1 MARDEGPAP
10 TERGRERSTP
20 HDSSGRSGK
29 QPASPPSWIEDESP
43 IVPLMGRT
51 LQRLGRR
58 ARASGPIWVLVALAV
73 SGVFIWRQSRKK
85 LNYEVTVVV
94 RVEDGAIGSNGA
106 ALNGGA
112 LRAYIN
118 EVAFTSAN
126 LQALIRKHPR
136 EFPKFATDPI
146 AALAHLDENMEV
158 IYADNEF
165 LEERGPNDPPRAAR
179 IGIEYNASDPDTA
192 WTMAHELADLM
203 VGSTVAGQKADLE
216 REAAVAAVAL
226 QRSQAELAQ
235 LVRNSGPND
244 APAIAAARDRWRSAQ
259 EADVAAQLALRAVI
273 GRQTL
278 RFDIGTPGRK
288 PEPINRTKALI
299 SGFVTMLL
307 LMLVAAALL
316 AGAFDPR
323 VLEAEDLAPSGLGL
337 LGRFPRLPAGFP
349 NGEGG
354 GPGRRV

>member
-1 MARDEGPAP
+1 VGPAP
-10 TERGRERSTP
+10 TERGRERSVP
-20 HDSSGRSGK
+20 HDASGGGGK
-29 QPASPPSWIEDESP
+29 RAASPPSWIEDERP
-43 IVPLMGRT
+43 IFPLMWRT
-51 LQRLGRR
+51 VQRLARR
-58 ARASGPIWVLVALAV
+58 ARSSGPVWVLVALAA
-73 SGVFIWRQSRKK
+73 SGVFVWRQSRKRQ
-85 LNYEVTVVV
+85 NYEVTVVV
-94 RVEDGAIGSNGA
+94 RIEDGSSGSNGA

-126 LQALIRKHPR
+126 LQALIRKHSR
-136 EFPKFATDPI
+136 EFPKAATDPI
-146 AALAHLDENMEV
+146 AALAHLDESMDV

-179 IGIEYNASDPDTA
+179 IGIEYNASDPETA

-226 QRSQAELAQ
+226 QRSQVELAQ
-235 LVRNSGPND
+235 LVRNSASSN
-244 APAIAAARDRWRSAQ
+244 AYAIAAARDRWRSAQ

-278 RFDIGTPGRK
+278 RFDVGTPGRK
-288 PEPINRTKALI
+288 PEPISRTKALI
-299 SGFVTMLL
+299 SGFMTMLL
-307 LMLVAAALL
+307 VMLVAAALL

-323 VLEAEDLAPSGLGL
+323 VLEADDLAPIGLGL
-337 LGRFPRLPAGFP
+337 LGKFPKLPAEVSF
-349 NGEGG
+349 GEGG
-354 GPGRRV
+354 GAGRRV